1 MAIQTGQLHWRCRRG
16 AKELDMLLTTYLQ
29 RRYADASV
37 TQQKTFQRLL
47 ELPDPDLLQLLLGT
61 KVMDD
66 PSVVDLVKE
75 IRDAADH

>member
-1 MAIQTGQLHWRCRRG
+1 
-16 AKELDMLLTTYLQ
+16 MLLTTYLQ